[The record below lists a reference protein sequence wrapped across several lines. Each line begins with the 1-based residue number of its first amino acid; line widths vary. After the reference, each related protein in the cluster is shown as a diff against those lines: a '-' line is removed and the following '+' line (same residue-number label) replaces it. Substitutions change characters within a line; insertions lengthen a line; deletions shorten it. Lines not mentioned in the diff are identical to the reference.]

1 MLLIMIYD
9 TYKSSSFC
17 TISTKPIHI
26 LGTAGAYEFTI
37 NIFLNLGDSL
47 YLWIKTICCIW

>member
-1 MLLIMIYD
+1 MIYD
-9 TYKSSSFC
+9 TYKSFSFC

-47 YLWIKTICCIW
+47 YL